1 MSISCLREVARQK
14 LPLNISDA
22 DQVDEARVL
31 MAAGLLVALRVRI
44 PAEDGAGTG
53 VAMIRVLA
61 ITAAGRRLL
70 DGAPDIPF
78 EWRLSLRM
86 ALMERGRTAASFT
99 TTDLAPISS
108 DGADGRR
115 AEAPPQ
121 DQARRFVL
129 AVQGDSSPPG

>member
-1 MSISCLREVARQK
+1 MPEAWHPVCRCAPMHTACEALPPMTLSQHYHAAQLLSPKAAR
-14 LPLNISDA
+14 L
-22 DQVDEARVL
+22 
-31 MAAGLLVALRVRI
+31 AA
-44 PAEDGAGTG
+44 
-53 VAMIRVLA
+53 
-61 ITAAGRRLL
+61 RLL

-108 DGADGRR
+108 DGVDGRR

>member
-1 MSISCLREVARQK
+1 MPAGGHPVCRVDAMHTACEAPPPMTLSQHYHAAQLLSPKAAR
-14 LPLNISDA
+14 L
-22 DQVDEARVL
+22 
-31 MAAGLLVALRVRI
+31 AA
-44 PAEDGAGTG
+44 
-53 VAMIRVLA
+53 
-61 ITAAGRRLL
+61 RLL

-108 DGADGRR
+108 DEAGARR

-129 AVQGDSSPPG
+129 AVQDDSSSPG